1 MSGEVAKSLLARA
14 SLLAAYYVVFLRV
27 ARRGCGAKRLRWI
40 WTLHKYLRFISG
52 HTSGQ
57 LQLRESSA
65 DFRCCISGGAGRH
78 LAEFPGYVGVPET
91 DKRFP

>member
-57 LQLRESSA
+57 VQLWESSA
-65 DFRCCISGGAGRH
+65 GFRYRLLGGAGGRHQRH
-78 LAEFPGYVGVPET
+78 LVRVTATV
-91 DKRFP
+91 